1 MRRKEF
7 SQSDTIRANM
17 VLQTVALEFGVAPV
31 DPACPQRRGSPQTAM
46 ARQIALYLFHTVFQ
60 MRMARVARAFQKHP
74 TTARHACRIVEAS
87 REDPVLDARLSR
99 LEAFLRQ
106 APVPADAG

>member
-1 MRRKEF
+1 MRLKEH
-7 SQSDTIRANM
+7 SDSDAIRANI
-17 VLQTVALEFGVAPV
+17 VIHTVALEFGITPV
-31 DPACPQRRGSPQTAM
+31 DPAAPNRRGCPQTAM

-60 MRMARVARAFQKHP
+60 MNMARVARAFRKDP
-74 TTARHACRIVEAS
+74 STARHACRVVESS

-106 APVPADAG
+106 APIPADAC